1 MVCDYCEHEHSAEL
15 AKSLVTCVEAA
26 ELLGFEPNS
35 GSKIPSFANPD
46 ERTPSLHVYDG
57 DAGWYD
63 YSAGEGGD
71 VIDFVMRAT
80 GLEFGKALSQLI
92 HRSLKAGREPGDVE
106 RQPVRQVKDFTEE
119 LALTNRSF
127 SRGNLDYWHNA
138 LGVRPPN
145 DCVVDIDGSLL
156 IPHQDQD
163 GVYGV
168 KVRHPDGRKE
178 AWPGSQF
185 TKRLYDQHGWPTDGA
200 GIGCTWCIIAEGET
214 DAWALQGALPGWGLR
229 VFALPS
235 GAQSWKDAW
244 KADLESFNR
253 VYLCLDN
260 DRAGND
266 ARDKLTRKIGYLRVE
281 QLRVPPLMNDA
292 REAIAAGWKPELR
305 G

>member
-1 MVCDYCEHEHSAEL
+1 MPECPYCEMDHTPEL

-57 DAGWYD
+57 DAGWFD

-92 HRSLKAGREPGDVE
+92 HRSLRAGREPGDVE
-106 RQPVRQVKDFTEE
+106 RQPVRQIVDFTDR
-119 LALTNRSF
+119 LPTADPLN
-127 SRGNLDYWHNA
+127 GQIWNWHQR
-138 LGVRPPN
+138 LGVDLPTSCR
-145 DCVVDIDGSLL
+145 VLDGNLL
-156 IPHQDQD
+156 IPHADQD

-185 TKRLYDQHGWPTDGA
+185 TKRLYDPRGWLEMKYRSTR
-200 GIGCTWCIIAEGET
+200 CIVAEGET
-214 DAWALQGALPGWGLR
+214 DCWALRQFEPY

-235 GAQSWKDAW
+235 GASCWKDHW
-244 KADLESFNR
+244 MKDLEPFDR
-253 VYLCLDN
+253 IWLCMDN

-266 ARDKLTRKIGYLRVE
+266 ARDKLTRRIGFLRTE
-281 QLRVPPLMNDA
+281 HLRVPPLYNDA
-292 REAIAAGWKPELR
+292 RAAIQAGWRSSL
-305 G
+305 